1 MIVSIILLTI
11 SIYFLMGMFIQER
24 QDNQL
29 QQELQELMPMSRS
42 TKKGPYV
49 LPSLYKKVEAMNEAG
64 KKSVVK
70 TWSRSSTIFPEFV
83 GHTFAVHD
91 GRKHVPVYVTEDM
104 VGHKL
109 GEFAPTRKFT
119 GHVGA
124 KTAGK

>member
-1 MIVSIILLTI
+1 
-11 SIYFLMGMFIQER
+11 
-24 QDNQL
+24 
-29 QQELQELMPMSRS
+29 MSRS

-49 LPSLYKKVEAMNEAG
+49 LPSLYKKVEALNETG

-124 KTAGK
+124 KTVGK

>member
-1 MIVSIILLTI
+1 
-11 SIYFLMGMFIQER
+11 MG
-24 QDNQL
+24 
-29 QQELQELMPMSRS
+29 RS
-42 TKKGPYV
+42 VKKGPFVQPV
-49 LPSLYKKVEAMNEAG
+49 LMKRIQELNETG
-64 KKSVVK
+64 EKRILK

>member
-1 MIVSIILLTI
+1 MGRSI
-11 SIYFLMGMFIQER
+11 
-24 QDNQL
+24 
-29 QQELQELMPMSRS
+29 
-42 TKKGPYV
+42 KKGPYV
-49 LPSLYKKVEAMNEAG
+49 QPALMKRVEAMNASG
-64 KKSVVK
+64 KKQDLK

-119 GHVGA
+119 GHGGG
-124 KTAGK
+124 KTTK

>member
-1 MIVSIILLTI
+1 
-11 SIYFLMGMFIQER
+11 
-24 QDNQL
+24 
-29 QQELQELMPMSRS
+29 MSRS
-42 TKKGPYV
+42 TMKRPYV
-49 LPSLYKKVEAMNEAG
+49 LPSLYKKVEALNEAG

-83 GHTFAVHD
+83 GHTFDVHD
-91 GRKHVPVYVTEDM
+91 GRKHVPVYVTQDM
-104 VGHKL
+104 VGHTL